1 MTLWGI
7 SVRRASHE
15 ALTVTLPAG
24 SVTTE
29 SGRVLAKTVTA
40 TVKGPALLSEGDAR
54 ASEGADAAI
63 AFPVT
68 LNRAASS
75 EVTVQYLT
83 RFIRIRSAIA

>member
-7 SVRRASHE
+7 SVRPASHE
-15 ALTVTLPAG
+15 AVMVTLSAG
-24 SVTTE
+24 SVTAE
-29 SGRVLAKTVTA
+29 SGRVLAETVTA
-40 TVKGPALLSEGDAR
+40 TVKGPALLSVADAR
-54 ASEGADAAI
+54 ASERADAAV

-68 LNRAASS
+68 LSRTASS